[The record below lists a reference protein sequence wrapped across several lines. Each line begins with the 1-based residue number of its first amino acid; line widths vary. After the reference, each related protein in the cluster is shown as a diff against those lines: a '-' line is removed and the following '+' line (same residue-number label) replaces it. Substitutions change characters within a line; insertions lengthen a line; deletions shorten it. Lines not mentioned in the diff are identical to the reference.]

1 MKDIL
6 KINKCLIS
14 VSDKSDII
22 KFAKNIVAK
31 NIEIV
36 STGNTY
42 KKLKQRGIK
51 VKKVESIT
59 KFPEILDGRV
69 KTLHP
74 KIFGGILGDIKN
86 PNHRR
91 DMKRYDLNKFELVV
105 VNFYPFEK
113 VIKQTNNVEKCI
125 ENIDIG
131 GPSMIRGAAKNYN
144 STTVVIEK
152 EDYSQIIE
160 QIKKYG
166 GITSDLRK
174 RLACKAFERTMQYD
188 TKISMWMSKSLLEQ
202 EETNFFIAPRN
213 PNKLRYGE
221 NPHQKASFYSTT
233 KNKNLFFEKLNGKE
247 LSYNNLNDLKLG
259 LKLVAEFNSPTCVII
274 KHAIPSSVSEAKDIN
289 SAWEKAYKAD
299 SLSAFG
305 GVVIFNKKL
314 DEQLARKISKI
325 FLEVIVA
332 PSYTK
337 AALQILYK
345 KSNLRVIKIKNI
357 INLVSAFKRDISLL
371 PGGMLVQDVDKFKV
385 KKNKFKVVTQKHP
398 TKKEIEDLVFAY
410 KVVKHVRSN
419 AIVIAKN
426 KTTIGIGSG
435 NTSRVDSVQFAIIKA
450 KRAFAGKK
458 DIIIGAVMAS
468 DAFFPFP
475 DSIKIASKANIKAII
490 QPGGSISDATV
501 VEETDKENISMVF
514 TGKRCFS
521 HA

>member
-259 LKLVAEFNSPTCVII
+259 LK
-274 KHAIPSSVSEAKDIN
+274 
-289 SAWEKAYKAD
+289 
-299 SLSAFG
+299 
-305 GVVIFNKKL
+305 
-314 DEQLARKISKI
+314 
-325 FLEVIVA
+325 
-332 PSYTK
+332 
-337 AALQILYK
+337 
-345 KSNLRVIKIKNI
+345 
-357 INLVSAFKRDISLL
+357 
-371 PGGMLVQDVDKFKV
+371 
-385 KKNKFKVVTQKHP
+385 
-398 TKKEIEDLVFAY
+398 
-410 KVVKHVRSN
+410 
-419 AIVIAKN
+419 
-426 KTTIGIGSG
+426 
-435 NTSRVDSVQFAIIKA
+435 
-450 KRAFAGKK
+450 
-458 DIIIGAVMAS
+458 
-468 DAFFPFP
+468 
-475 DSIKIASKANIKAII
+475 
-490 QPGGSISDATV
+490 
-501 VEETDKENISMVF
+501 
-514 TGKRCFS
+514 
-521 HA
+521 

>member
-22 KFAKNIVAK
+22 KFAKHIVAK
-31 NIEIV
+31 KIEIV

-42 KKLKQRGIK
+42 NKIKEKGIK

-74 KIFGGILGDIKN
+74 KIFGGILGDTQKS
-86 PNHRR
+86 NHRR
-91 DMKRYDLNKFELVV
+91 DMKNHALDKFELVV
-105 VNFYPFEK
+105 VNLYPFEK
-113 VIKQTNNVEKCI
+113 VTEQTNNVEKCI
-125 ENIDIG
+125 ENIDVG

-144 STTVVIEK
+144 STAIVIDK
-152 EDYSQIIE
+152 EDYKKIIE

-166 GITSDLRK
+166 GITLDLRK
-174 RLACKAFERTMQYD
+174 KLAHKAFERTMQYD
-188 TKISMWMSKSLLEQ
+188 AKISAWMSKNLLKQ
-202 EETNFFIAPRN
+202 EETDFLISASN

-221 NPHQKASFYSTT
+221 NPHQKASFYSTI
-233 KNKNLFFEKLNGKE
+233 KNKDLFFEKLNGKE

-274 KHAIPSSVSEAKDIN
+274 KHAIPSSVSESKDIN

-305 GVVIFNKKL
+305 GVIIFNKKL
-314 DEQLARKISKI
+314 DEKLARKISKI

-337 AALQILYK
+337 AALKILSK
-345 KSNLRVIKIKNI
+345 KLNLRIVKIKNI
-357 INLVSAFKRDISLL
+357 NFLISAFKKDISFL

-385 KKNKFKVVTQKHP
+385 TKNKFKVVTQKHP

-458 DIIIGAVMAS
+458 NIIEGSVMAS

-475 DSIKIASKANIKAII
+475 DSIKIASNANIKSII
-490 QPGGSISDATV
+490 QPGGSISDHTV
-501 VEETDKENISMVF
+501 IEETNKENISMVF

-521 HA
+521 HS